1 MKNQVARIRDFINGS
16 NKRQFTFVALK
27 PNAFDLT
34 AARVVMEKL
43 SENNLKVVWHGAAI
57 YTTENVA
64 RHYKEIYDG
73 YKADPEGKFQ
83 FYPFLLE
90 YLTRGPIYG
99 MIITGQ
105 MTDVVKFT
113 KQLAGATKNPA
124 PGTMRYDL
132 AKAYGI
138 EYDKDE
144 NGIHASG
151 EVDEA
156 RREIANFISA
166 YYTNLSFSVEET
178 KKATQISNFINN
190 YKDWKENELEK

>member
-1 MKNQVARIRDFINGS
+1 MKSQIKKINNFVNGS
-16 NKRQFTFVALK
+16 NDTEYTFVALK

-34 AARVVMEKL
+34 AANVVMEKL
-43 SENNLKVVWHGAAI
+43 TENNLKVVWHGPAL
-57 YTTENVA
+57 YTEENVA
-64 RHYKEIYDG
+64 IHYKEIYD
-73 YKADPEGKFQ
+73 KFIADPNGDFK
-83 FYPFLLE
+83 FYPALVN

-99 MIITGQ
+99 MIITGP
-105 MTDVVKFT
+105 MENVVKFT

-124 PGTMRYDL
+124 PGTMRYNL

-156 RREIANFISA
+156 RREIANFIEA
-166 YYTNLSFSVEET
+166 FYANADFSFTES
-178 KKATQISNFINN
+178 KLAAKMHNFISN
-190 YKDWKENELEK
+190 YKDWKENELEL